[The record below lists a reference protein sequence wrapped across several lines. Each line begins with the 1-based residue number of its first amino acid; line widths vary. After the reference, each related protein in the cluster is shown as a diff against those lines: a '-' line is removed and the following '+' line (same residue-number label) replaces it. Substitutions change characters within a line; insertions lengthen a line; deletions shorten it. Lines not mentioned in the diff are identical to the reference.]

1 MRLYPLD
8 AGICREYG
16 HLLRKCPR
24 NKFSHSSMSSMPTP
38 MVDKGKAPIVEV
50 PSRDKD
56 GFIPVKPRNK
66 GKGQKRT
73 GMDRQRDETFNRF
86 NVLESLVQDEGIPV
100 EISPGDASLQEPLL
114 EEVNGLAQAPDEE
127 QDQPVGL
134 DGLVQEES
142 CDIPGGSDSCDT
154 LNIIASTLHG
164 KKGVPDNAK
173 GSKVA
178 STLGLQQKPF
188 KKGISE

>member
-1 MRLYPLD
+1 MPPKQ
-8 AGICREYG
+8 I
-16 HLLRKCPR
+16 
-24 NKFSHSSMSSMPTP
+24 FSFYMSTMPTP
-38 MVDKGKAPIVEV
+38 KVDKGKAPIAEG
-50 PSRDKD
+50 PSGDKE

-73 GMDRQRDETFNRF
+73 GMDRQRDDTFNRF
-86 NVLESLVQDEGIPV
+86 NVLESLVQEEGLPV
-100 EISPGDASLQEPLL
+100 EISPGDVSLQEPLL
-114 EEVNGLAQAPDEE
+114 EEANGLAQAPEEE

-142 CDIPGGSDSCDT
+142 CDIPGGSHSCDT

-173 GSKVA
+173 GSKA
-178 STLGLQQKPF
+178 TFTLGLQQKPF
-188 KKGISE
+188 KKGISEKPTKSGRKTD